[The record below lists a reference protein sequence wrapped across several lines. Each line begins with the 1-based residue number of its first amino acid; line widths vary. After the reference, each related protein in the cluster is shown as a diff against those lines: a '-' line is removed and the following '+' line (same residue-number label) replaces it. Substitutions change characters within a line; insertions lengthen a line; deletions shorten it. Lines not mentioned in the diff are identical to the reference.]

1 MNNIK
6 TLKTFFSPDK
16 VASFI
21 LYFSILAFI
30 IAFNFSD
37 NPKSGW
43 YQQFIPDLH
52 GGSIVD
58 LTFTDSLT
66 GYAVTS
72 VDDSSISYIL
82 KTLNG
87 GENWIIIK
95 SDSGIGNYTKCQFI
109 NNTTGFIS
117 ALDARL
123 LKTSDGGTSWIL
135 LNNPTSFTGY
145 QDICV
150 LSESEVWMCF
160 DDPFTGGVYRTTNS
174 GINWENKYPPQLS
187 NGPTKIYM
195 INSRI
200 GFISNG
206 NESRDY
212 FKLTNNSGDNWFN
225 IINGSGWEE
234 MIFKDSL
241 TGYKT
246 LFNSR
251 DCFKGT
257 TNGGLN
263 WDTIINASIG
273 NPNLAIINFDV
284 LKDSIIFGVY
294 YDGYFTFP
302 NGQHRYVIYKTTNN
316 GVNWGFQI
324 PDTSIRSIYNFVDFP
339 DSLHGWSYSSRF
351 NGVHTITGGDTI
363 TYPLTDIYSHSSLL
377 PVNFILN
384 QNYPNPFN
392 PNTIISYELR
402 VTSFVKLKVFTVQ
415 GKEIKTLVDQKQG
428 AGEYKIDFDAHE
440 LPSGVYFYTMLAD
453 GMLIDTK
460 KMILIR

>member
-1 MNNIK
+1 MFKKIFNLNR
-6 TLKTFFSPDK
+6 LSTFF
-16 VASFI
+16 
-21 LYFSILAFI
+21 LYTSILIFI

-72 VDDSSISYIL
+72 VDDSSKSYIL
-82 KTLNG
+82 KTSNG

-95 SDSGIGNYTKCQFI
+95 SDSGIGNYTNCQFI
-109 NNTTGFIS
+109 NNTTGFVS

-123 LKTSDGGTSWIL
+123 FKTSDGGNNWIL
-135 LNNPTSFTGY
+135 LNNPNSFTGY
-145 QDICV
+145 QDISV

-160 DDPFTGGVYRTTNS
+160 DDPFTGGVYRTTNR

-187 NGPTKIYM
+187 NGPTRIYM

-200 GFISNG
+200 GFISKG

-212 FKLTNNSGDNWFN
+212 LKKTTNSGNNW
-225 IINGSGWEE
+225 IDVVSGGGWEE

-241 TGYKT
+241 KGYKT
-246 LFNSR
+246 LYNSL

-263 WDTIINASIG
+263 WDTIIYASKG
-273 NPNLAIINFDV
+273 NPNLAIIDFDIV
-284 LKDSIIFGVY
+284 NDSIIFGVY

-316 GVNWGFQI
+316 GINWGFQI

-339 DSLHGWSYSSRF
+339 DSIHGWSYSSRF
-351 NGVHTITGGDTI
+351 NGVHTVTGGDTI
-363 TYPLTDIYSHSSLL
+363 TYPLTDISNNNSQL
-377 PVNFILN
+377 PFNFILN
-384 QNYPNPFN
+384 QNFPNPFN

-402 VTSFVKLKVFTVQ
+402 VTSFVKLKIFTIQ
-415 GKEIKTLVDQKQG
+415 GKEIRTLINQKQG
-428 AGEYKIDFDAHE
+428 AGEYKIEFDAHE
-440 LPSGVYFYTMLAD
+440 LSSGVYFYRLEAGDFVQTKRMV
-453 GMLIDTK
+453 LIK
-460 KMILIR
+460 